1 MARTLIVALCCSFV
15 ALGGAP
21 AAADDSVV
29 EVSRKDCKRLLRHEP
44 RADVEYKPG
53 VDVRGAPVAPADVPG
68 SPVIKLPKTI
78 DIPIGIDLEEKYGLG
93 AGGKYTGEAT
103 IGTVS
108 VRKGRV
114 YWNGKLLGDAEQ
126 ARIAEACRRTY
137 GR

>member
-1 MARTLIVALCCSFV
+1 MGRTLIVAFCCSFV

-21 AAADDSVV
+21 AVADDSVV

-53 VDVRGAPVAPADVPG
+53 VDVRGKPVAPADVPG
-68 SPVIKLPKTI
+68 SPAIKLPKTI
-78 DIPIGIDLEEKYGLG
+78 NIPIGIDLEEKYGLG

-103 IGTVS
+103 IGTVK

-114 YWNGKLLGDAEQ
+114 YWNNELLGDAEQ

>member
-1 MARTLIVALCCSFV
+1 MRRTMIFVLCCTFV
-15 ALGGAP
+15 ALGGGP
-21 AAADDSVV
+21 VAADGSVL

-53 VDVRGAPVAPADVPG
+53 VDVRGKPVAPADVPG
-68 SPVIKLPKTI
+68 SSAIKLPKTI
-78 DIPIGIDLEEKYGLG
+78 NIPIGIDLEKKYGLG
-93 AGGKYTGEAT
+93 AGGKYTGEST

-114 YWNGKLLGDAEQ
+114 YWNNEPLGDTEQ
-126 ARIAEACRRTY
+126 ARIAAACRKTY